1 MTLGELI
8 TARRLQSPV
17 KIVVFADR
25 ELNLIKLKQSWR
37 NAGFTGVAL
46 YDGDLFQEESV
57 LGIKVI
63 RADHGRMMKRA
74 VREALE
80 YSGQV
85 IIEAR
90 IDPSDYAQMISP
102 GN

>member
-8 TARRLQSPV
+8 TARSYSLPA

-37 NAGFTGVAL
+37 NAGFTGVEL

-57 LGIKVI
+57 FGIKVI
-63 RADHGRMMKRA
+63 RADHGRMMNRA

-80 YSGQV
+80 YPGPV

-90 IDPSDYAQMISP
+90 TDPSDYAQLI
-102 GN
+102 